1 MKPQRRD
8 ASRRVTPDLLDFYI
22 KRAHALRE
30 EAFRDAGRA
39 IAAWLASCRKRLFRL
54 MRPVL

>member
-8 ASRRVTPDLLDFYI
+8 DSRRVTPDLLDFYI
-22 KRAHALRE
+22 RRAHALRE
-30 EAFRDAGRA
+30 EAFRDMGRA
-39 IAAWLASCRKRLFRL
+39 ILAWLVRL